1 MYEYKVI
8 EGRGSLENR
17 LNLYG
22 VHGWQLVAAE
32 WSPDP
37 ATFIFMREVQVDT
50 STDERPTPLPA
61 PASN

>member
-32 WSPDP
+32 WGPT
-37 ATFIFMREVQVDT
+37 ATFVFMRERQVDA
-50 STDERPTPLPA
+50 STDERRTPLPDLA
-61 PASN
+61 NK